1 MQGKVA
7 AMSDSAFTTLTPRE
21 RECLRGVRALMGSGQ
36 IARELG
42 IATGT
47 VDAYLATA
55 KVKLGARDRKHAAML
70 FADHEAARDQPRDFA
85 PQKFACENLGLAT
98 AGAAPPFDVAIGSD
112 RSGGLLNDIVL
123 DQRRFGG
130 VPGRASW
137 RDVIRE
143 IAEGARPSDLSMTTR
158 GVLIL
163 AATVAIAFAFFV
175 VSAGAGALYGLA
187 SLLKSLSH

>member
-1 MQGKVA
+1 MDDA
-7 AMSDSAFTTLTPRE
+7 AFASLTPRE
-21 RECLRGVRALMGSGQ
+21 RDCLRGVRALQGSGE

-70 FADHEAARDQPRDFA
+70 FAEHEAGLADGKTT
-85 PQKFACENLGLAT
+85 PQNLPYENLGLA
-98 AGAAPPFDVAIGSD
+98 AASRHPSWSAAIE
-112 RSGGLLNDIVL
+112 GGRPSPNLQDAVL

-130 VPGRASW
+130 VTGRTGWSGML
-137 RDVIRE
+137 RDVI
-143 IAEGARPSDLSMTTR
+143 EGARPSDLSTASR

-163 AATVAIAFAFFV
+163 AATVIIGFAFFA
-175 VSAGAGALYGLA
+175 VSAGVGALYGLA
-187 SLLKSLSH
+187 TFLRSLSH